1 MPPLLDARGLHLALP
16 DRTRKPLLG
25 GAPLLPILRDVSLSV
40 GRGESVGLVGESGS
54 GKSTLGRTLL
64 RLHRPQS
71 GSITFDGQDI
81 TALPEQALRPL
92 RPRLQMVFQDSQA
105 ALNPCRTVAQSL
117 ALPLVVQGLAQG
129 PALRQRVAALLDQV
143 QLPAAFLDRYPHQ
156 LSGGQRQRVGIA
168 RALALAPDFLLADEV
183 VSGLDVSVQVQIL
196 DLLRELRR
204 ENHLALLFISHDLS
218 VVRALCDR
226 VVVMRHGAVVEA
238 GDCATLFAAPQH
250 PYTRALLRAIPLPV
264 VDPHWL
270 DQPAPEAEP

>member
-1 MPPLLDARGLHLALP
+1 VPPLLEARGLHLALP

-25 GAPLLPILRDVSLSV
+25 AAPLLPILRDVSLTV

-64 RLHRPQS
+64 RIYRPQA
-71 GSITFDGQDI
+71 GSICFDGEDI
-81 TALPEQALRPL
+81 TNLPERALRRL

-117 ALPLVVQGLAQG
+117 ALPLVVHGLAEG
-129 PALRQRVAALLDQV
+129 LALRRRVAALLDQV

-168 RALALAPDFLLADEV
+168 RALALAPEFLLADEV

-204 ENHLALLFISHDLS
+204 DRHLALLFISHDLS

-226 VVVMRHGAVVEA
+226 VVVMRHGTIVEA

-250 PYTRALLRAIPLPV
+250 PYTRALIRAIPLPV

-270 DQPAPEAEP
+270 DQPQDEEA